1 MPNMKSFARAASD
14 DERVSK
20 NEDAIYSQFKRAS
33 QNQQDVIGIM
43 GRPSKGVDTLQLHAF
58 ARQASENVWLR
69 FIVCGTQSLKL
80 IDYCMLKN
88 LKVASRRLVWLFS
101 TNLLQLNRAIP
112 EKRKSPAPLSKTS
125 AENSKRRSHTFLTTT
140 KAILTSTDRMDATAV
155 NIMEGYYVSID
166 DLCEKHPE
174 LDEEPTRLL
183 NFAEALLNNRGEYEK
198 KDI

>member
-33 QNQQDVIGIM
+33 QNQQYVIGIM